1 MNIKINLDT
10 IKTLLKPLK
19 LYKQTGYASIDRP
32 WDRKKTEIDVPDCNT
47 YDYLLQR
54 SKFNASN
61 ILSRCH
67 EDVLTMDRLKEEVE
81 VYAKSFLAM
90 GVKKGDVVPL
100 CLQTNNESIIAFFAL
115 NKIGAISTFLNATAN
130 KDEIELTTIYRNR
143 LSLVE
148 VESVKLDTIRLYDS
162 IGGVWKLE
170 TYLVDNTCTT
180 NFKYRLLIDDEDD
193 YSTIRVLNTDN
204 YCVKLQE
211 K

>member
-1 MNIKINLDT
+1 MQKIKNSLILLIVLLSSLT
-10 IKTLLKPLK
+10 I
-19 LYKQTGYASIDRP
+19 S
-32 WDRKKTEIDVPDCNT
+32 CNRYPIYT
-47 YDYLLQR
+47 YTSYCN
-54 SKFNASN
+54 SVN
-61 ILSRCH
+61 
-67 EDVLTMDRLKEEVE
+67 T
-81 VYAKSFLAM
+81 
-90 GVKKGDVVPL
+90 
-100 CLQTNNESIIAFFAL
+100 
-115 NKIGAISTFLNATAN
+115 N

-162 IGGVWKLE
+162 IGGIWKLE
-170 TYLVDNTCTT
+170 TYLVDSVCTT